1 MSKEKLVKEII
12 RTKLSEAGMS
22 SKFRKAAE
30 EYKEVSLKLQ
40 NLYADRAKALE
51 GYKKADG
58 AEKEKYK
65 NELSRI
71 QKLVSPLQDQME
83 KAERVFNKALL
94 SEPEELEEAKAMD
107 MSEDETLGVA
117 ETLAKAISKIDGVKC
132 TVDMKTIEPA
142 HFDLVM
148 VVNGKK
154 EEAGTFNIH
163 SDGSVRNE
171 AIGGVKYGTVDSSVS
186 EFIRNLKRMS
196 ETVDK
201 DGMERVA
208 AGLPQTEE
216 EPVTEA
222 TADVIAKDLDKV
234 RGELL
239 KKVSDLVAK
248 KKKLYSNVDIS
259 SPMSAEE
266 KKLDKEIADAFSQI
280 NQLVKQRRDMKTE
293 TVSEAKFNHIN
304 TGEKTINKK
313 VMDKVKETFPM
324 MKSVKKKN
332 VPNMGEVLYIHDGAG
347 NGIGQVYVDKQHGAV
362 IDVKEGVSEALKP
375 VNEWKLQL
383 DLGKVNPS
391 QFEDW
396 ASDSFQK
403 KHKIKVSG
411 SDKNWTIVGNGNDD
425 RTGSSADWITRLLGK
440 AWTTNKIKVVQKE
453 SISEGKNDKKIK
465 ELEAKL
471 AKVKGKT
478 PGDEGIRAAIRDD
491 IERLKTEG
499 LSEALNPATGE
510 WILFKVISPVSVK
523 KKFMSTHKS
532 HRSAQI
538 AMKKA
543 LDKMNINDEFD
554 GYGIMSKDKWDKE
567 DSRFKVESVNE
578 EVGKEAMGI
587 ASITATRRDAVQK
600 FIDDNNLD
608 GKKLFNHIKGGK
620 LSDRMDFVTALSG
633 KADNKFHKM
642 IVSKFGLKESVSEG
656 KKFGSKYDIG
666 MGRMGSGV
674 TVWNRL
680 QKQGGDYKTIAH
692 ISDAGKVSFRD
703 KSLPDDVKKY
713 IEDYAKKGMNE
724 MVNEASKRAN
734 DVFGDSK
741 HGQEI
746 HKMLKGKWDA
756 KKVDDYLEE
765 LGGGSIQ
772 KNLRII
778 DFITKEAGLNPRT
791 YDTKTLGKQISDLI
805 DKLEVLYKDFT
816 QGTDLK
822 KFDDVRIKSKNLTG
836 MVYAISGNTLVVKT
850 ANGLVK
856 ATKDDVEPVLSD
868 GVMKE
873 GNAFGMAVTQAKKD
887 GKKEFEFNGK
897 TYKVKKGSIEE
908 NEKETISESDCGC
921 GSSIK
926 EIKLNPYSSY
936 KFDNKVFTYH
946 GTNKVG
952 SHIFRSGSVSVVL
965 DDDSLKTKKIV
976 SINEAVKEP
985 EVIAK
990 IRGIVKN
997 HQHASIKDPKL
1008 GKPVKVDAFSASAII
1023 QVYDAI
1029 NDTNKAK
1036 FAAMSIHQM
1045 ATVAYKLMKK

>member
-1 MSKEKLVKEII
+1 
-12 RTKLSEAGMS
+12 
-22 SKFRKAAE
+22 
-30 EYKEVSLKLQ
+30 
-40 NLYADRAKALE
+40 
-51 GYKKADG
+51 
-58 AEKEKYK
+58 
-65 NELSRI
+65 
-71 QKLVSPLQDQME
+71 
-83 KAERVFNKALL
+83 
-94 SEPEELEEAKAMD
+94 
-107 MSEDETLGVA
+107 
-117 ETLAKAISKIDGVKC
+117 
-132 TVDMKTIEPA
+132 
-142 HFDLVM
+142 
-148 VVNGKK
+148 
-154 EEAGTFNIH
+154 
-163 SDGSVRNE
+163 
-171 AIGGVKYGTVDSSVS
+171 
-186 EFIRNLKRMS
+186 
-196 ETVDK
+196 
-201 DGMERVA
+201 
-208 AGLPQTEE
+208 
-216 EPVTEA
+216 
-222 TADVIAKDLDKV
+222 
-234 RGELL
+234 LL

-280 NQLVKQRRDMKTE
+280 NQLIKQKRDMKTE
-293 TVSEAKFNHIN
+293 SVTEAKFNHIN

-332 VPNMGEVLYIHDGAG
+332 VPNMGEVLYIHDENG
-347 NGIGQVYVDKQHGAV
+347 NGIGQVYVDKQHGVV
-362 IDVKEGVSEALKP
+362 IDVKEGLSEALKP

-411 SDKNWTIVGNGNDD
+411 SDKNWTIVGKGNDD
-425 RTGSSADWITRLLGK
+425 KTGSSADWITRLLGK

-453 SISEGKNDKKIK
+453 SVTEGYHVVRKGKQEAWISDKSYANLMKGKDVVGYIIDNGGGHDEVWVSKKDIVKVSKSNDALAKVADKYSKFESVTEGKSDKKIK
-465 ELEAKL
+465 ELEVKL

-491 IERLKTEG
+491 IERLKKEG
-499 LSEALNPATGE
+499 LGEASNPATGE
-510 WILFKVISPVSVK
+510 WVLFKTMGSFSKPSSK
-523 KKFMSTHKS
+523 MKFVSTHKS
-532 HRSAQI
+532 HRSSQI

-543 LDKMNINDEFD
+543 LDKMNRNDEYG

-567 DSRFKVESVNE
+567 DSRFKVESVSESATKAEISNIL
-578 EVGKEAMGI
+578 KNAK
-587 ASITATRRDAVQK
+587 ASSKKSGYDTYVY
-600 FIDDNNLD
+600 LD
-608 GKKLFNHIKGGK
+608 KSGDVSFARKAEFERFADKKDLKVLYKVDGESVIK
-620 LSDRMDFVTALSG
+620 V
-633 KADNKFHKM
+633 
-642 IVSKFGLKESVSEG
+642 ESVSEG

-666 MGRMGSGV
+666 MGHMGSGV

-765 LGGGSIQ
+765 LGDGSIQ

-778 DFITKEAGLNPRT
+778 DFITKDAGLNPRT
-791 YDTKTLGKQISDLI
+791 YDTKTLGKQISDLLN
-805 DKLEVLYKDFT
+805 KLEVLYKDFT
-816 QGTDLK
+816 KGTDLK
-822 KFDDVRIKSKNLTG
+822 KFDDVRIKSKNLIG
-836 MVYAISGNTLVVKT
+836 IVYAISGNTLVVKT

-897 TYKVKKGSIEE
+897 TYKVKKGAIEE

-921 GSSIK
+921 GKNI
-926 EIKLNPYSSY
+926 
-936 KFDNKVFTYH
+936 T
-946 GTNKVG
+946 
-952 SHIFRSGSVSVVL
+952 
-965 DDDSLKTKKIV
+965 
-976 SINEAVKEP
+976 EAVKEP
-985 EVIAK
+985 EVITK

-1008 GKPVKVDAFSASAII
+1008 GKSVKVDAFSASAII

-1036 FAAMSIHQM
+1036 FAGMSIHQM

>member
-1 MSKEKLVKEII
+1 
-12 RTKLSEAGMS
+12 
-22 SKFRKAAE
+22 
-30 EYKEVSLKLQ
+30 
-40 NLYADRAKALE
+40 
-51 GYKKADG
+51 
-58 AEKEKYK
+58 
-65 NELSRI
+65 
-71 QKLVSPLQDQME
+71 
-83 KAERVFNKALL
+83 
-94 SEPEELEEAKAMD
+94 
-107 MSEDETLGVA
+107 
-117 ETLAKAISKIDGVKC
+117 
-132 TVDMKTIEPA
+132 
-142 HFDLVM
+142 
-148 VVNGKK
+148 
-154 EEAGTFNIH
+154 
-163 SDGSVRNE
+163 
-171 AIGGVKYGTVDSSVS
+171 
-186 EFIRNLKRMS
+186 
-196 ETVDK
+196 
-201 DGMERVA
+201 
-208 AGLPQTEE
+208 
-216 EPVTEA
+216 
-222 TADVIAKDLDKV
+222 
-234 RGELL
+234 
-239 KKVSDLVAK
+239 
-248 KKKLYSNVDIS
+248 
-259 SPMSAEE
+259 
-266 KKLDKEIADAFSQI
+266 
-280 NQLVKQRRDMKTE
+280 
-293 TVSEAKFNHIN
+293 
-304 TGEKTINKK
+304 
-313 VMDKVKETFPM
+313 M

-362 IDVKEGVSEALKP
+362 IDVKEGLSEALKP

-411 SDKNWTIVGNGNDD
+411 SDKNWTIVGKGNDD
-425 RTGSSADWITRLLGK
+425 KTGSSADWITRLLGK

-499 LSEALNPATGE
+499 LSEALNPVAGE
-510 WILFKVISPVSVK
+510 WVLFKTMGSFSKPSSK
-523 KKFMSTHKS
+523 KKFVNLHKS
-532 HRSAQI
+532 HRSAQM

-543 LDKMNINDEFD
+543 LDKMNRNDED
-554 GYGIMSKDKWDKE
+554 GGYGIMSKDKWDKE
-567 DSRFKVESVNE
+567 DSRFKV
-578 EVGKEAMGI
+578 
-587 ASITATRRDAVQK
+587 
-600 FIDDNNLD
+600 
-608 GKKLFNHIKGGK
+608 
-620 LSDRMDFVTALSG
+620 
-633 KADNKFHKM
+633 
-642 IVSKFGLKESVSEG
+642 ESVSEG

-692 ISDAGKVSFRD
+692 ISDVGKVSFRD
-703 KSLPDDVKKY
+703 KSLPNDVKKY

-734 DVFGDSK
+734 DLFGDSK

-756 KKVDDYLEE
+756 KKVDDYLEG
-765 LGGGSIQ
+765 LGGGSMQ

-778 DFITKEAGLNPRT
+778 DFITKAAGLNPRK
-791 YDTKTLGKQISDLI
+791 YDTQTLGKQISDLLN
-805 DKLEVLYKDFT
+805 KLEVLYKDFANAT
-816 QGTDLK
+816 NVK

-921 GSSIK
+921 GA
-926 EIKLNPYSSY
+926 N
-936 KFDNKVFTYH
+936 
-946 GTNKVG
+946 
-952 SHIFRSGSVSVVL
+952 
-965 DDDSLKTKKIV
+965 
-976 SINEAVKEP
+976 INEAVKEP
-985 EVIAK
+985 EVITK

-1036 FAAMSIHQM
+1036 FAGMSIHQM